1 MYDPAIAP
9 IDAESS
15 IGLEQTGYEA
25 WCNCVRR
32 LLGWS
37 EGELESW
44 PGLFASGHTPR
55 DAARA
60 AVYGEATGD

>member
-1 MYDPAIAP
+1 MVDVAIYPVDPTQAIA
-9 IDAESS
+9 
-15 IGLEQTGYEA
+15 LEQTGFEE

-37 EGELESW
+37 QGMREDW
-44 PGLFASGHTPR
+44 PHLFSTGHTPR

-60 AVYGEATGD
+60 AVYGDGLGD